1 MKMSR
6 TVTRIGLAAAFVLCF
21 CFSVFAA
28 TAHWNDASTTA
39 ASSAEWIQW
48 KQAWETIQSD
58 YEKISLTVG
67 RSSSEIN
74 FAWYS
79 HTNEN
84 PVVKLSTSQNMTSS
98 RTFTGTQEKIKQQN
112 GVQYY
117 ANKVTIDSLKENS
130 TYYYTYTAN
139 GKESAPFQY
148 RTHSF
153 ASFKVML
160 VGDPQIGA
168 SNGQVSSEGETM
180 AKLIAARND
189 SYNWNKTLQIALQKN
204 PDLSFIISVGDQIDD
219 TANGENQEYQYAGFL
234 YPSILKNIPLSTV
247 IGNHDSMF
255 DNYSNH
261 FNNPNSFDNADSS
274 FTLGRTAAGTD
285 YYYTYGNALFIVL
298 DTNNYNCQTHEN
310 VIKKAIQAHGDKKWR
325 IVMIHQDI
333 YGSGHDHSD
342 SDGIVLRTQL
352 TPIFDNYHIDVVLQ
366 GHDHTYSRTF
376 QLTGDGKEHP
386 AFNSSPVKAE
396 TPIEVKAPY
405 LEANNSYNIVS
416 SQIGGTIINPKGT
429 VYIEANSATGSKFYS
444 LIAVQQNYIAER
456 SQTWTP
462 TYAII
467 AIDNT
472 TFSITTYDAM
482 TGEILAGSSPY
493 TIKKS
498 APQN

>member
-1 MKMSR
+1 
-6 TVTRIGLAAAFVLCF
+6 
-21 CFSVFAA
+21 
-28 TAHWNDASTTA
+28 
-39 ASSAEWIQW
+39 
-48 KQAWETIQSD
+48 
-58 YEKISLTVG
+58 
-67 RSSSEIN
+67 
-74 FAWYS
+74 
-79 HTNEN
+79 
-84 PVVKLSTSQNMTSS
+84 
-98 RTFTGTQEKIKQQN
+98 
-112 GVQYY
+112 
-117 ANKVTIDSLKENS
+117 
-130 TYYYTYTAN
+130 
-139 GKESAPFQY
+139 
-148 RTHSF
+148 
-153 ASFKVML
+153 
-160 VGDPQIGA
+160 
-168 SNGQVSSEGETM
+168 
-180 AKLIAARND
+180 
-189 SYNWNKTLQIALQKN
+189 
-204 PDLSFIISVGDQIDD
+204 
-219 TANGENQEYQYAGFL
+219 
-234 YPSILKNIPLSTV
+234 
-247 IGNHDSMF
+247 
-255 DNYSNH
+255 
-261 FNNPNSFDNADSS
+261 
-274 FTLGRTAAGTD
+274 
-285 YYYTYGNALFIVL
+285 
-298 DTNNYNCQTHEN
+298 
-310 VIKKAIQAHGDKKWR
+310 
-325 IVMIHQDI
+325 MIHQDI